1 MKIYRNILLLMLVLL
16 TNLYP
21 QIDTT
26 ISQAFKEAQPRRRN
40 YFKAKYPSYS
50 LLAGYLLVTE
60 ANRGDPFAEHELGL
74 RYLVG
79 QGFAADT
86 VKAVYWIRKAVDKNL
101 PAARFNYGILLYN
114 GIGVPWNPFEAFNNF
129 KIASNSGLPEAQFAY
144 GILMTDNLTV
154 NRDYGGAYKLFKS
167 AAKAGYQPAK
177 EVIEQMKKSG
187 FIPPSDSSVT
197 NDVKADETA
206 QLINQ
211 QWDLDF
217 YDFEN
222 TTKAKDSVV
231 SINKILSK
239 SSSELKKYFGIDEG
253 TENTKLPDTTGIG
266 ILKFAAAN
274 GSPEAIL
281 LIGKSYETG
290 ENFQKSLIA
299 AASNYLRAY
308 RLGSYKAGNSLLRLV
323 QQNEF
328 INELKIRANK
338 KDPEAMYVF
347 AGMTALG
354 FANILTN
361 EQALDL
367 LKDAVVKNHIP
378 SMIELGICYS
388 AGTLVN
394 KNLNEAFK
402 YWQQAKDLGS
412 REAEIRIAFAIL
424 ADSTNSADKS
434 EQIKILQKSSDEG
447 SVLAQT
453 LLGFCYEKGLGIK
466 ENKKTAVMYYR
477 IASQRGN
484 ETAFNS
490 LKRMYDD
497 IRPAEDEFKIYE
509 TEQ

>member
-1 MKIYRNILLLMLVLL
+1 MKIYKNILLFTLILL
-16 TNLYP
+16 TNVYS

-50 LLAGYLLVTE
+50 LLAGYLLVSE

-79 QGFAADT
+79 QGFTADT

-114 GIGVPWNPFEAFNNF
+114 GIGVPWNPFEAYNNF
-129 KIASNSGLPEAQFAY
+129 KIASNAGLPEAQFAY

-154 NRDYGGAYKLFKS
+154 NRDYGGAYKLFKNAS
-167 AAKAGYQPAK
+167 KAGYQPAK

-187 FIPPSDSSVT
+187 FIPPSDSSET
-197 NDVKADETA
+197 NDIRADETA

-222 TTKAKDSVV
+222 TTQNKDSVV
-231 SINKILSK
+231 SINKILTKNSG
-239 SSSELKKYFGIDEG
+239 ELKKYFGIEEG
-253 TENTKLPDTTGIG
+253 TEQVKLPDTSGIG
-266 ILKFAAAN
+266 ILKFAASN

-281 LIGKSYETG
+281 LIGKSYEKG
-290 ENFQKSLIA
+290 ENFSKSLIA

-308 RLGSYKAGNSLLRLV
+308 RLGSYKAGNSLLRLI

-328 INELKIRANK
+328 INELKDRANK

-367 LKDAVVKNHIP
+367 LKEAVVKNHIP

-394 KNLNEAFK
+394 KNLNEALK
-402 YWQQAKDLGS
+402 YWKQAKDFGS

-434 EQIKILQKSSDEG
+434 EQIKILQKSGDEG

-466 ENKKTAVMYYR
+466 ENKKTAVTFYR

-497 IRPAEDEFKIYE
+497 IRPTEDEFKIYE
-509 TEQ
+509 TAE